1 MNVRLLAILLIFP
14 LCAASSSLAIA
25 QEAETGEGEASEN
38 GTTISAEVDS
48 EEGDSE
54 EGDSEEGDS
63 EEGDSEQGDSEEG
76 DSEEGGQDTSPAEGE
91 EPDTDESETPSEG
104 SDESGSA
111 EDAGESTAEP
121 APLRNVVYTT
131 AVGGGASLAYGSLD
145 DGATGGHGYV
155 VSSFSLEMS
164 RVVGLVA
171 GLGYQFRSGGTLI
184 DESPESIALD
194 PRLGTAHYL
203 LVEVGAR
210 FTVLPDNFYSPRLS
224 ALLQGQIELG
234 VEEVN
239 VYANDTSGR
248 AFQEDFTP
256 WFVFEYGQPV
266 FDSATADLL
275 VGLRASQ
282 ALASSYRS
290 TGDNSFDL
298 FLNPGGNLDGRLWF
312 TQVGLWV
319 GVEY

>member
-1 MNVRLLAILLIFP
+1 MNVRLLATLL
-14 LCAASSSLAIA
+14 LLSLGTVSSSAAVA
-25 QEAETGEGEASEN
+25 QEVETGETGAGETETGDGETEEGEN
-38 GTTISAEVDS
+38 GSEPVEDAETEEGETEEDETGSESTESAEVASSD
-48 EEGDSE
+48 EA
-54 EGDSEEGDS
+54 
-63 EEGDSEQGDSEEG
+63 
-76 DSEEGGQDTSPAEGE
+76 PAESIE
-91 EPDTDESETPSEG
+91 
-104 SDESGSA
+104 
-111 EDAGESTAEP
+111 EP
-121 APLRNVVYTT
+121 APLRNVIYTT
-131 AVGGGASLAYGSLD
+131 ALGGGVSLGYGSLD

-155 VSSFSLEMS
+155 LSNFALEMS

-171 GLGYQFRSGGTLI
+171 GLGYQFRSGGSLI
-184 DESPESIALD
+184 DESPEALVLD
-194 PRLGTAHYL
+194 SRLGTAHYL

-210 FTVLPDNFYSPRLS
+210 FTVAPNSAYSPRLS

-239 VYANDTSGR
+239 VFANDTPGR
-248 AFQEDFTP
+248 AFQEDISP

-266 FDSATADLL
+266 FDSANADVLI
-275 VGLRASQ
+275 GLRASQ
-282 ALASSYRS
+282 ALASTYRS

>member
-1 MNVRLLAILLIFP
+1 
-14 LCAASSSLAIA
+14 
-25 QEAETGEGEASEN
+25 EGE
-38 GTTISAEVDS
+38 S
-48 EEGDSE
+48 EEGESE
-54 EGDSEEGDS
+54 EGESEEGES
-63 EEGDSEQGDSEEG
+63 EEDAPADES
-76 DSEEGGQDTSPAEGE
+76 GQDTSPAEGQ
-91 EPDTDESETPSEG
+91 EPETGESETASEG
-104 SDESGSA
+104 SGESGLA
-111 EDAGESTAEP
+111 EDAAEPTDEP
-121 APLRNVVYTT
+121 APLRNVTYIT
-131 AVGGGASLAYGSLD
+131 ALGGGASLGYGSLN

-184 DESPESIALD
+184 DESPESIEID

-239 VYANDTSGR
+239 VFANDTSGR
-248 AFQEDFTP
+248 AFQEDITP

-266 FDSATADLL
+266 LDTPTADLL
-275 VGLRASQ
+275 VGLRVSQ

-312 TQVGLWV
+312 TQLGLWV